1 MAMFE
6 QAVKGK
12 KFRCDECKGVF
23 AGEDVKLKLAPKN
36 FSATNFMTNFLFVD
50 KDGAIKGGNN
60 GPDGNIGDQTAHCP
74 LCGRVHLFGFDVA

>member
-12 KFRCDECKGVF
+12 RFKCDECKKEF
-23 AGEDVKLKLAPKN
+23 AGEDIKLEPAPKN
-36 FSATNFMTNFLFVD
+36 ISATSFMTTFLFVD
-50 KDGAIKGGNN
+50 KDGIIKGGSK

-74 LCGRVHLFGFDVA
+74 LCGRAHLFGFDAV